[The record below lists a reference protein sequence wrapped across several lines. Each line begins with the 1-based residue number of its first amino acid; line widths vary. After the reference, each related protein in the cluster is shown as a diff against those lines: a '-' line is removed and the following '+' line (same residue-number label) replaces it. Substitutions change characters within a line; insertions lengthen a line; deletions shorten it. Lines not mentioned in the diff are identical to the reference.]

1 MNGQNENS
9 AELLRRLAT
18 DSFAM
23 NWNKFDTRW
32 NIFDFLVARC
42 FWLQTKSKNVQGN
55 SMTLA
60 AEKTW
65 RLLLAKAGRPAT
77 DSECAKLLSLFEL
90 FLQIAE
96 IQKRST
102 NVNLIVAQWTLAAL
116 GCYNRPTQNVEQK
129 SLLCGEALIREM
141 AAQSVLSKYFFLPW
155 NYRETGVNDHFL
167 AWTA

>member
-1 MNGQNENS
+1 
-9 AELLRRLAT
+9 
-18 DSFAM
+18 M
-23 NWNKFDTRW
+23 NWNSFDTRW
-32 NIFDFLVARC
+32 NIFDVLVARC
-42 FWLQTKSKNVQGN
+42 SWLQTKSKHVQGN

-102 NVNLIVAQWTLAAL
+102 CSVHWCLERICSPMRSSTAECPAIAL
-116 GCYNRPTQNVEQK
+116 KQPCYFSILFIGSHFTDLRPECKGWHV
-129 SLLCGEALIREM
+129 M
-141 AAQSVLSKYFFLPW
+141 
-155 NYRETGVNDHFL
+155 ETKANGRSQIPPELRPGRV
-167 AWTA
+167 TYIP